1 MSTELI
7 GEWLRDYGVEEFDG
21 GCTFTYKD
29 VIDFSLEVSTDES
42 HLVLSSVVGELPA
55 RRDPEL
61 LCRLLRLNH
70 LGIATR
76 GATLSIDE
84 SESNIVLWISLATV
98 TLDPEQFEQS
108 IQVFLD
114 VSERLSLAV
123 R

>member
-1 MSTELI
+1 MSTQLI

-29 VIDFSLEVSTDES
+29 LIDFSLELSTDES

-55 RRDPEL
+55 GRDPEI
-61 LCRLLRLNH
+61 LCRLLRLNY
-70 LGIATR
+70 LGIETR

-84 SESNIVLWISLATV
+84 SESNIVLWISLATAM
-98 TLDPEQFEQS
+98 LDPELFEQS
-108 IQVFLD
+108 VQVFLD
-114 VSERLSLAV
+114 VSERLSQAV